1 MYEIYFSESEEGR
14 IDDIGLYESRLDSI
28 IEALGASGDF
38 SITFVSDEEIR
49 KLNSQYREKNEPTD
63 VLTFRLKDDDS
74 FPDFGF
80 SEELGDIFISLDA
93 VGRNA
98 SSFGV
103 PFSEELTRIMLH
115 GVMHLM
121 GFDHESNDFT
131 KEEMLLKQEDIMT
144 KLGYKC

>member
-1 MYEIYFSESEEGR
+1 MYEIYFSEREEGR

-49 KLNSQYREKNEPTD
+49 KLNSQYREKDEPTD

>member
-1 MYEIYFSESEEGR
+1 MYEIYFSESEEGK
-14 IDDIGLYESRLDSI
+14 IDYIALYESRLDSI

-38 SITFVSDEEIR
+38 SISFVSDEEIR
-49 KLNSQYREKNEPTD
+49 KLNSQYREKDEPTD
-63 VLTFRLKDDDS
+63 VLTFRLKDDES

>member
-1 MYEIYFSESEEGR
+1 MKVNVFNETDYDINIKYYKYFLYYSAKTAD
-14 IDDIGLYESRLDSI
+14 IDGEVNLLFCD
-28 IEALGASGDF
+28 
-38 SITFVSDEEIR
+38 DEYI
-49 KLNSQYREKNEPTD
+49 KNLNKEFRNKDKATD
-63 VLTFRLKDDDS
+63 VLTFRLKDDES

>member
-1 MYEIYFSESEEGR
+1 MYEICFSESEEGR
-14 IDDIGLYESRLDSI
+14 IDDIALYESRLDSI

-49 KLNSQYREKNEPTD
+49 KLNSQYREKDEPTD
-63 VLTFRLKDDDS
+63 VLTFRLKDDES

>member
-1 MYEIYFSESEEGR
+1 MCLHSGSRMMSHSR
-14 IDDIGLYESRLDSI
+14 ILD
-28 IEALGASGDF
+28 F
-38 SITFVSDEEIR
+38 
-49 KLNSQYREKNEPTD
+49 
-63 VLTFRLKDDDS
+63 
-74 FPDFGF
+74 DFGF